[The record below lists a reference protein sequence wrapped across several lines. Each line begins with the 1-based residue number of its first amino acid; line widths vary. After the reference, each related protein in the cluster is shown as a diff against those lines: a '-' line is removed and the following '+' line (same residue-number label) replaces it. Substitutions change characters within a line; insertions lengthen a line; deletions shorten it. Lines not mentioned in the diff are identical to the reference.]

1 MQRNNGDAKLKFIDK
16 NDNEIMRSSAR
27 EFVIKSGKVDELGNV
42 IKETEPEE
50 MLMLVLSYKDLQRL
64 MSEDV
69 RVVFDYKLENEE
81 HKNVFLN
88 STDWLDLKIM
98 FHITASATLEPDL
111 MPDSDSYPETEPEP
125 MPDEFI
131 GENEYE

>member
-1 MQRNNGDAKLKFIDK
+1 
-16 NDNEIMRSSAR
+16 MRSSAR